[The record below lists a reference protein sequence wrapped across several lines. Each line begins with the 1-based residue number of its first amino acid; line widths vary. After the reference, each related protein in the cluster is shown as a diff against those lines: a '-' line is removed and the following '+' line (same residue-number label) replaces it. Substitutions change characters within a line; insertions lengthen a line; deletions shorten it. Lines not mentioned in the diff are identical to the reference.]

1 MPHCYGINS
10 SFIKLMK
17 KLICIFLRKLIRKL
31 FLKIRVKHLNIFLL
45 FSPLSFW
52 TEIFDWR
59 KKKRLEC
66 IIISYILIVSQIHF
80 EIQHWFIR
88 EPYILTFINQV
99 LKFGAISGIVY
110 VYYNWCKNALS
121 WFSSFQNLVEQ
132 RWFFRFL
139 WSSFSILPLFLQL
152 L

>member
-1 MPHCYGINS
+1 MPHSYRINS
-10 SFIKLMK
+10 SLIKLMK

>member
-1 MPHCYGINS
+1 
-10 SFIKLMK
+10 
-17 KLICIFLRKLIRKL
+17 
-31 FLKIRVKHLNIFLL
+31 
-45 FSPLSFW
+45 
-52 TEIFDWR
+52 
-59 KKKRLEC
+59 
-66 IIISYILIVSQIHF
+66 
-80 EIQHWFIR
+80 
-88 EPYILTFINQV
+88 V

-139 WSSFSILPLFLQL
+139 WSSFNILPLFLQL

>member
-1 MPHCYGINS
+1 LPHCYGINS

-80 EIQHWFIR
+80 KIQHWFIG

-110 VYYNWCKNALS
+110 VYNNWCKNALS

-139 WSSFSILPLFLQL
+139 WSSFNILPLFLQL